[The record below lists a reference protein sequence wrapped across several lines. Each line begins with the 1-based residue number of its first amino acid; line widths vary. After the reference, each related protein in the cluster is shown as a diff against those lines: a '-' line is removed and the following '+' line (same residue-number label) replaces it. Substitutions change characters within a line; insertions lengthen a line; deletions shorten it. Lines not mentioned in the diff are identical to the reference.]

1 MKLKNIK
8 PTYFVAALLI
18 MLNFSFFRWSNK
30 QFEHKTED
38 SIQSL
43 LRNESLIA
51 NSYALSKSILDLEKL
66 EIIKCSEL
74 IEDFSSDTSKSRVF
88 YSTLNQNYCYQ
99 FKPFKL
105 ISEFSFNAQAINGL
119 NYKIVLQLN
128 IPWQSIILELLI
140 DILLILG
147 AFVLSRYMQKQEEL
161 ALARAKAS
169 EIEKQMLLDQTK
181 QIRHDVASPIAA
193 MTSVLDM
200 LTDIDPA
207 LKNIF
212 MLSIKRTQ
220 ELFDQLNSTTNSAKK
235 TPCFVNKILQEI
247 VNEKRISFKDSI
259 VLDFSI
265 SAESNTTVLANE
277 MEFKRLLSNLLNN
290 ASEACAG
297 RPVKK
302 VEVLVSL
309 TNGMVEIKIADSG
322 KGIPQHLIDKLGGK
336 GISFG
341 KEGHQTAGSGLGL
354 YHAMTAVKSW
364 DGDLTIASLEGQGT
378 TITIKIPL
386 IAG

>member
-8 PTYFVAALLI
+8 PIYFVAALFI
-18 MLNFSFFRWSNK
+18 ILNFSFFRWSNK
-30 QFEHKTED
+30 QFEHKTQD

-74 IEDFSSDTSKSRVF
+74 IEDFSSDISKSRVF

-99 FKPFKL
+99 FKPLKL

-147 AFVLSRYMQKQEEL
+147 ASVLSRYMQKLEEL

-193 MTSVLDM
+193 MTSVLEM

-220 ELFDQLNSTTNSAKK
+220 ELFDQLNSTTNTSKK
-235 TPCFVNKILQEI
+235 TPSYVNKILQEI
-247 VNEKRISFKDSI
+247 VNEKRISFKDNI
-259 VLDFSI
+259 TIAFSTFI
-265 SAESNTTVLANE
+265 EINTAVLANE

-290 ASEACAG
+290 ASEACAE
-297 RPVKK
+297 RTIKN

-309 TNGMVEIKIADSG
+309 VDEMVEIKITDTG
-322 KGIPQHLIDKLGGK
+322 KGIPQHLIDKLGGR

-341 KEGHQTAGSGLGL
+341 KEEHQTAGSGLGL
-354 YHAMTAVKSW
+354 YHAVTTIKSW
-364 DGDLTIASLEGQGT
+364 GGDLTIASLEGQGT
-378 TITIKIPL
+378 TIKIKIPL
-386 IAG
+386 IVS

>member
-1 MKLKNIK
+1 MKLNNIK
-8 PTYFVAALLI
+8 SVYFIAVLLI

-30 QFEHKTED
+30 QFEHKTQD

-74 IEDFSSDTSKSRVF
+74 VEDFSSNIPKQRVF

-99 FKPFKL
+99 FKPLKL
-105 ISEFSFNAQAINGL
+105 LSQFSFNAQAINGL
-119 NYKIVLQLN
+119 NYKIILQLY

-147 AFVLSRYMQKQEEL
+147 AYVLNKYLQKQEEL
-161 ALARAKAS
+161 SLARAKAS

-200 LTDIDPA
+200 LTDIDPT

-212 MLSIKRTQ
+212 MLSVKRTQ

-235 TPCFVNKILQEI
+235 TPCLVSKITQEI
-247 VNEKRISFKDSI
+247 INEKIISFKDSI
-259 VLDFSI
+259 ALTFST
-265 SAESNTTVLANE
+265 SVESNTAVLANE
-277 MEFKRLLSNLLNN
+277 MAFKRLLSNLLNN
-290 ASEACAG
+290 ASEACAN
-297 RPVKK
+297 RPIKK
-302 VEVLVSL
+302 VEVLIAQIDRML
-309 TNGMVEIKIADSG
+309 EIKIVDSG

-354 YHAMTAVKSW
+354 YHAMTTVKSW
-364 DGDLTIASLEGQGT
+364 GGDLTIASLEGQGT

>member
-1 MKLKNIK
+1 MKFKNIK
-8 PTYFVAALLI
+8 PVYFLAALLI

-30 QFEHKTED
+30 QFEHKTQD

-74 IEDFSSDTSKSRVF
+74 REDFSNNISKSRVF

-119 NYKIVLQLN
+119 NYKIILQLN
-128 IPWQSIILELLI
+128 IPWQSIILELLL

-147 AFVLSRYMQKQEEL
+147 ASVLSRYTQKQEEL
-161 ALARAKAS
+161 SFARAKAS

-181 QIRHDVASPIAA
+181 QIHHDVASPIAA
-193 MTSVLDM
+193 MTSVFDM

-220 ELFDQLNSTTNSAKK
+220 ELFDQLNSTTSDAKK
-235 TPCFVNKILQEI
+235 SPCLVNKISQEI
-247 VNEKRISFKDSI
+247 VNEKIISFKDNV
-259 VLDFSI
+259 VLTFSTTV
-265 SAESNTTVLANE
+265 ESNAAVLANE

-290 ASEACAG
+290 ASEACAD
-297 RPVKK
+297 RTIKK
-302 VEVLVSL
+302 VEVMITQVDRII
-309 TNGMVEIKIADSG
+309 EIKVIDSG
-322 KGIPQHLIDKLGGK
+322 KGIPKPLIDKLGSK

-354 YHAMTAVKSW
+354 YHAMTTVKSW
-364 DGDLTIASLEGQGT
+364 GGDLTIASVEGQGT
-378 TITIKIPL
+378 TVTIKIPL
-386 IAG
+386 MA